1 MTVTAKSGLN
11 VREKPTTV
19 KSRIITAYAYKT
31 KVKVYS
37 IENGWAKGEKG
48 YMYAEYLK

>member
-11 VREKPTTV
+11 VRSGPGTRC
-19 KSRIITAYAYKT
+19 SRITTYAYGT

-37 IENGWAKGEKG
+37 TSNGWAKGTKG
-48 YMYAEYLK
+48 YMYATYLK